1 MSAIN
6 VLTFPGTFVLPQ
18 TCCEG
23 VRGQVEMHVPV
34 IRTPIVSARWTV
46 EINSDGTRQLVE
58 RWSLNAQGHDSCEIS
73 GLPGRASKC

>member
-6 VLTFPGTFVLPQ
+6 VPAFRGNLFLPE

-23 VRGQVEMHVPV
+23 DCGHVEMHVPV

-46 EINSDGTRQLVE
+46 EINSDGTRRLVA
-58 RWSLNAQGHDSCEIS
+58 RWSLNQQEAGQ
-73 GLPGRASKC
+73 